1 MDPEFQ
7 RVLFRTLAVGG
18 VILAIGGTAL
28 FLAFRSFGEEG
39 AERRPF
45 TLLIGVAVFVLI
57 CCLVLLRWSFAVR

>member
-18 VILAIGGTAL
+18 VILAVGATAL
-28 FLAFRSFGEEG
+28 FFAFRSFGEEG

-45 TLLIGVAVFVLI
+45 TLIIAVAVFILI